1 MRFRYQ
7 KCEKCGGDYTVDH
20 RCFVVV
26 RTLLA
31 AILLL
36 ASSAFAD
43 HHLLSGA
50 QQVPRGTQWAI
61 GPWVATYCAP
71 NADCANAVMGAQAA
85 WDGSSAFGRL
95 SGWNGYISQSDCPS
109 YNWPPVAQ
117 IGAFNFLTIF
127 VCNSLAYLSNPAN
140 VLAFVDYW
148 DTQSISVNLAFAWHT
163 GPGAPPPGVYDVQSV
178 LAHEFGHTLGLAHI
192 PDPSGGSCAI
202 DPDRPTMGPMVASG
216 EACIRNLNAHDVE
229 HANLFY

>member
-7 KCEKCGGDYTVDH
+7 RCEKCGVDYTVDH
-20 RCFVVV
+20 RCYM

-31 AILLL
+31 ALLLL

-43 HHLLSGA
+43 HHLLPGA
-50 QQVPRGTQWAI
+50 QQVPVGTKWAI
-61 GPWVATYCAP
+61 GPWMWANCAP
-71 NADCANAVMGAQAA
+71 NADCANAVFGGQNAWNATAA
-85 WDGSSAFGRL
+85 VGRL

-117 IGAFNFLTIF
+117 IGVFNFTTIL
-127 VCNSLAYLSNPAN
+127 VCNSLAKISDPAN

-148 DTQSISVNLAFAWHT
+148 DTTSISINLAFSWYV
-163 GPGAPPPGVYDVQSV
+163 GPGTPPPGVYDVQSV

-192 PDPSGGSCAI
+192 PDASGGHCSI
-202 DPDRPTMGPMVASG
+202 DPDRPTMGPLIASG
-216 EACIRNLNAHDVE
+216 EECIRNLNAHDVE